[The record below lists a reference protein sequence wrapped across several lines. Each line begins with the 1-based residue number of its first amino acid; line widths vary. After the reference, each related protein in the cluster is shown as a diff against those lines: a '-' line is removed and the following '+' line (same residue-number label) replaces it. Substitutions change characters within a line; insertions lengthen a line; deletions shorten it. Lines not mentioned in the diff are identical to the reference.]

1 MTAAVGE
8 VLMYSTSWCGF
19 CERARGLL
27 RRKGVE
33 FREIKLD
40 ETPGERE
47 TMMNRSS
54 GRRSV
59 PQIFIGDRHIG
70 GYDELAALEP
80 KGELDQLLGR
90 A

>member
-1 MTAAVGE
+1 
-8 VLMYSTSWCGF
+8 
-19 CERARGLL
+19 
-27 RRKGVE
+27 VE

-70 GYDELAALEP
+70 GYDELAALER